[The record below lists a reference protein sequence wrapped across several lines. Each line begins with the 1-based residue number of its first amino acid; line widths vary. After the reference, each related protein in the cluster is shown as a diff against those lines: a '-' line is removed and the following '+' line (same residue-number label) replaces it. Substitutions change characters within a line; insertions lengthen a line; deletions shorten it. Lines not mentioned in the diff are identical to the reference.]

1 MRWLGI
7 LVRILGWLLAPLVAW
22 AVSFCGAWMM
32 LETHGSFG
40 DPRHAIYAAGSA
52 ALLTGTLLMYG
63 WIQLLRRSPRLRHSL
78 HVNREGLPVLEEAG
92 QSTTAAED
100 EASEAGGRGDG
111 S

>member
-22 AVSFCGAWMM
+22 AVSFYAAWML

-40 DPRHAIYAAGSA
+40 QPRHAIYAAFGA
-52 ALLTGTLLMYG
+52 ALLAGTLLMYA

-78 HVNREGLPVLEEAG
+78 HIDREGLPVLEEAG
-92 QSTTAAED
+92 LNPAGAER
-100 EASEAGGRGDG
+100 EAGEEGERGNAP
-111 S
+111 